1 MRYSV
6 REATRADEDSLL
18 ELWHGFTAHRS
29 QFDERYKHNENA
41 NERWLR
47 YFENQLIDSKYGVV
61 FVAEDDDT
69 GELVGI
75 LEARVM
81 GNHPIFRLE
90 DHGQITGHYVPEA
103 FQGEGIGH
111 ALIDAAAEWFARDP
125 RAVDFFRVDVL
136 DGNETANGVYRAA
149 GMEPVEHTYEKQ
161 LE

>member
-6 REATRADEDSLL
+6 REATREDEDSLL

-90 DHGQITGHYVPEA
+90 DHGQITGHYVPEE

-125 RAVDFFRVDVL
+125 RTVDFFRVDVL
-136 DGNETANGVYRAA
+136 DGNETANGVYQAA

>member
-6 REATRADEDSLL
+6 REATREDEDSLL
-18 ELWHGFTAHRS
+18 ELWHGFTTHLGR
-29 QFDERYKHNENA
+29 FDERYEHNETA

-75 LEARVM
+75 LEARVT
-81 GNHPIFRLE
+81 GNHPIFRLD
-90 DHGQITGHYVPEA
+90 DHGRINGHYVPAEYR
-103 FQGEGIGH
+103 GNDIGR
-111 ALIDAAAEWFARDP
+111 ALIDAAAEWFANDP
-125 RAVDFFRVDVL
+125 RSVDFLRVNILEGD
-136 DGNETANGVYRAA
+136 EKANSVYRAA